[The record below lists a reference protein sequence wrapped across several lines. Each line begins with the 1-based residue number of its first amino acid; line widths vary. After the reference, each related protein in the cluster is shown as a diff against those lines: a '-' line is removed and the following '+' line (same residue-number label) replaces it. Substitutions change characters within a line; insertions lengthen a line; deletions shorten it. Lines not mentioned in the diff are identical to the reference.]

1 MQILW
6 KGQACFQII
15 ATKGKGEQVRI
26 VIDPYDSSIG
36 LRLPS
41 LETDVGLVT
50 HEHYDHNNT
59 KALRGSPF
67 LIEGPGEYD
76 VKGVFVRGI
85 ESFHDANQGK
95 DRGQNT
101 IYMIEAEGIQ
111 LCHLGDLGQAELTAE
126 QVEAIGN
133 IDILFIPVGGVYTIA
148 AKEAVKIV
156 GQIEPRYVIPM
167 HYQIPKLKIKLE
179 KVDAFLKGMGIKPE
193 EPQAKFSVK
202 TKDLTGEE
210 TRIVILN
217 P

>member
-15 ATKGKGEQVRI
+15 TSKGKGEQIKI

-36 LRLPS
+36 LQLSPM
-41 LETDVGLVT
+41 ETDVGLVT

-59 KALRGSPF
+59 KVLKGTPF
-67 LIEGPGEYD
+67 LIAGPGEYEA
-76 VKGVFVRGI
+76 KGVFVRGI
-85 ESFHDANQGK
+85 SSFHDTVEGK

-101 IYMIEAEGIQ
+101 IYMLEAEGIR
-111 LCHLGDLGQAELTAE
+111 LCHLGDLGQVELASE

-148 AKEAVKIV
+148 AKEASKITR
-156 GQIEPRYVIPM
+156 QIEPRYVIPM

-179 KVDAFLKGMGIKPE
+179 KVDAFVKEMGVKTE
-193 EPQAKFSVK
+193 EPQAKLSVK
-202 TKDLTGEE
+202 AKDLTGEE
-210 TRIVILN
+210 TKVVVLK